1 MQYGSAQGYTGLIES
16 SKSFINKHEC
26 ICTSDDDIIITTG
39 SQQGLDLVSKIFCDE
54 GDYVVVENPS
64 YLGALNSFK
73 CNGAKLLG
81 VSLEEDGVN
90 LEELEEAFKKDQRY
104 SIQFLT
110 SRILP
115 ESQHL

>member
-64 YLGALNSFK
+64 YLGSLNSFK

-90 LEELEEAFKKDQRY
+90 LK
-104 SIQFLT
+104 
-110 SRILP
+110 
-115 ESQHL
+115 